1 MVYMKDD
8 TSLRRAILGAFNRW
22 RREARRRVLEV
33 VLFSTRSFHEAI
45 FNVLARRGH
54 LIYCDNPG
62 GKFFVDPSDRAIGGH
77 LIWKGDFQ
85 LAEFEQA
92 VGLLRDRGGDR
103 AGDLARK
110 IFIDVGANIGTQTV
124 YALNH
129 GWFARAISFEPE
141 PRNRRLLKLNIA
153 ANHLDDRVTVFGAAV
168 GAAAGSAALHLH
180 PRNKGAHS
188 IAIIPTH
195 DSSETVEVEV
205 KALGETLAGLGLSA
219 GDVGLIW
226 IDAEGAEPDVVDGM
240 VDLLGRVPL
249 VLEYTPDRYDAE
261 RRARLARHLKEN
273 YKAFHRLGS
282 ADARSEPIAALDSIA
297 GRTDILVL

>member
-8 TSLRRAILGAFNRW
+8 TSLRRAILGALNRW

-33 VLFSTRSFHEAI
+33 ALFSSRSFHEAI

-62 GKFFVDPSDRAIGGH
+62 GKFFVDPSDRAVGGH

-85 LAEFEQA
+85 LAELEQV
-92 VGLLRDRGGDR
+92 VGLLRKHGRISADG
-103 AGDLARK
+103 LATK
-110 IFIDVGANIGTQTV
+110 TFIDVGANIGTQTV

-129 GWFARAISFEPE
+129 GWFGRAISFEPE
-141 PRNRRLLKLNIA
+141 PRNLRLLKLNIA
-153 ANHLDDRVTVFGAAV
+153 ANKLNDQVTVVGAAV
-168 GAAAGSAALHLH
+168 GAAAGSAVLNLH

-195 DSSETVEVEV
+195 DSSETVTVEV
-205 KALGETLAGLGLSA
+205 RALGETLAGLGLSA

-226 IDAEGAEPDVVDGM
+226 IDAEGAEPDVIEGM
-240 VDLLGRVPL
+240 MDLIGRVPL

-261 RRARLARHLKEN
+261 RRARLARRLKEN
-273 YKAFHRLGS
+273 YATLHRLGPV
-282 ADARSEPIAALDSIA
+282 AAAAEPIAALDSIA
-297 GRTDILVL
+297 CRTDILVL